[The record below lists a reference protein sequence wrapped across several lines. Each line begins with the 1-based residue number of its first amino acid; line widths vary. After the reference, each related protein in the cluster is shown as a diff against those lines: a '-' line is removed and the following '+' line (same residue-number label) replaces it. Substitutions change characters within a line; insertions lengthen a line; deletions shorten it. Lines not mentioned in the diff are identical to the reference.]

1 MKNNV
6 SRLIQVIKSMTE
18 YPNAESQGVI
28 EASEYESGDYFA
40 VNNFGDDAIWDGH
53 FKKGGTYLYSYV
65 FRLPDIEPDAVVRT
79 DEETIYLYLLN

>member
-28 EASEYESGDYFA
+28 EASEYETANSFA
-40 VNNFGDDAIWDGH
+40 INNFGDDAVWDGH
-53 FKKGGTYLYSYV
+53 FKKGGTFLYSYIN
-65 FRLPDIEPDAVVRT
+65 RLPDIEPDAVVRT
-79 DEETIYLYLLN
+79 DEDIIFLYLLN